1 MNKNKKE
8 NSKYPLPRTMSEFIY
23 ASLKEAILSNEIQ
36 ANQRINENEIAERFH
51 MSRTPVREAV
61 LRLAA
66 EGFVKIDSYRRAI
79 VKAISFEELREILD
93 VLGALDRLAVSLA
106 IDAMADQDIDR
117 LERITQKMERYCSL
131 KTIEKYIHVNAEF
144 HNELWKSVP
153 NIFLLEILYLVSD
166 KKERYFYS
174 RLLAYKNPGF
184 LERSM
189 KHHWDLMDAIKRRDK
204 EKLMALIV
212 EHRHIL
218 LESEAHED
226 QMRGYIKSKE
236 KP

>member
-1 MNKNKKE
+1 
-8 NSKYPLPRTMSEFIY
+8 MSEFIY
-23 ASLKEAILSNEIQ
+23 SSLKEAILSNELQ

-51 MSRTPVREAV
+51 VSRTPVREAV
-61 LRLAA
+61 LRLAT

-106 IDAMADQDIDR
+106 LDTMADADIGR
-117 LERITQKMERYCSL
+117 LEKITQKMEKYCAL
-131 KTIEKYIHVNAEF
+131 KTIEKYIQVNAEF
-144 HNELWKSVP
+144 HAELWKYVP
-153 NIFLLEILYLVSD
+153 NKFLLEILYLVSD

-189 KHHWDLMDAIKRRDK
+189 KHHWDLMDAIKKRDK
-204 EKLMALIV
+204 ERLMNLIV

-218 LESEAHED
+218 IESGVHEE
-226 QMRGYIKSKE
+226 QMKGYIKNTTTS
-236 KP
+236 